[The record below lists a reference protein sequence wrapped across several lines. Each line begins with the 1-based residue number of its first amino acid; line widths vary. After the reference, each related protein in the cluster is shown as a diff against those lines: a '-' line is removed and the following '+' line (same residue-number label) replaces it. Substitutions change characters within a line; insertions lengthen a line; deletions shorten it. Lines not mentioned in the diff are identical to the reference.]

1 MGEIGC
7 QYCTYQKCCSLYERM
22 SNGCAVDQSE
32 LDKECAILKHRKE
45 VNGITI
51 KRARTLSNIAH
62 VLGGGVISNSEPK
75 REYDYLIKL
84 QNGINLDIKEDKQNN
99 EWSLEK
105 VYDASTADVYFAMG
119 NPSYSQEEIDE
130 NRHLSIDELYNI
142 IESFSKIK
150 KGSK

>member
-7 QYCTYQKCCSLYERM
+7 QYCTYQECCHLYERM

-51 KRARTLSNIAH
+51 KRARTLSNIVH
-62 VLGGGVISNSEPK
+62 ILGGGVIANCEP
-75 REYDYLIKL
+75 RCNYDYTIKL
-84 QNGINLDIKEDKQNN
+84 QNGISLDIKEDKQKN

-105 VYDASTADVYFAMG
+105 VYDASTADIYFVMG

>member
-7 QYCTYQKCCSLYERM
+7 QYCTYQKCCNLYERM
-22 SNGCAVDQSE
+22 SNGCFVDQSE
-32 LDKECAILKHRKE
+32 LDEKCEILKRRKE

-62 VLGGGVISNSEPK
+62 VLGGGVIANYESRCN
-75 REYDYLIKL
+75 YDYTIELR
-84 QNGINLDIKEDKQNN
+84 NGINLDIKEDKQNN

-105 VYDASTADVYFAMG
+105 VYDAVNTDVYFTMG

>member
-1 MGEIGC
+1 
-7 QYCTYQKCCSLYERM
+7 M

-45 VNGITI
+45 VDGITI

-62 VLGGGVISNSEPK
+62 VLGGGVIANYEA
-75 REYDYLIKL
+75 RCNYDYTIELR
-84 QNGINLDIKEDKQNN
+84 NGINLDIKEDKQNN